1 LIEAR
6 SEQKSTRLERKS
18 HDKNYEMITQAK
30 KIWEQLRRGDIGRDE
45 QKQLMEK
52 IMKIIGG
59 KVQDVRIYLLY
70 NKYTSNERL
79 HNRSFSNTMPLVSS
93 KLVLKKEML
102 NREIRLL
109 KN

>member
-1 LIEAR
+1 
-6 SEQKSTRLERKS
+6 
-18 HDKNYEMITQAK
+18 MITQAK
-30 KIWEQLRRGDIGRDE
+30 KIWEQLRRGDIERDE

-70 NKYTSNERL
+70 NKYTSNKRL